1 MAENPLVEQY
11 LRAFESALTAFNV
24 PEKAEVVV
32 EIRSHIAEALAE
44 GKPLA
49 AVLAALGPADDLARA
64 YAVELTLN
72 PRSSGKSSFVLRALR
87 LIGIFFVGS
96 LVTFVVVS
104 LLGTV
109 GVGFTL
115 SGIVMVVI
123 AGLEAVGIHL
133 PFVQTDGL
141 PPSVFLLLGAAIFA
155 VGSGALYA
163 LQRYLRFLV
172 RASRRVL
179 PAGTTAA
186 AET

>member
-24 PEKAEVVV
+24 PEKTEVVV

-49 AVLAALGPADDLARA
+49 AVLAALGPAEDLARA

-72 PRSSGKSSFVLRALR
+72 PRSDTKPSLLLRSLR

-109 GVGFTL
+109 GIGFTL
-115 SGIVMVVI
+115 SGIIMVAV

-133 PFVQTDGL
+133 PFVETGGF
-141 PPSVFLLLGAAIFA
+141 PPSVFLLLGAAILV
-155 VGSGALYA
+155 VGAGALY
-163 LQRYLRFLV
+163 LLRHYLRFLV

-179 PAGTTAA
+179 PPGRPVTA
-186 AET
+186 EV